1 MNSKP
6 RGMRHALGL
15 RMTPLRFPSS
25 YLIAST
31 LTLVAAP
38 ALAQDSDDASVEVRD
53 DERGAPAVR
62 ADSPSGRF
70 GMDGQKAVSSDA
82 GLSISNTSIDDI
94 DGSTTT
100 LVLRPAIDWFFAED
114 ISLGGFVGVEYNSAP
129 GGDSTVISLGP
140 RIGYNLPLSE
150 RISVWPKVGFAFA
163 STSASND
170 GIDGVPGSDDEETNT
185 SVQLNLF
192 VPLMFHP
199 VQHFFLGLG
208 PALDQDLSGDSKATT
223 IAARLTLG
231 GWI

>member
-1 MNSKP
+1 MSSQ
-6 RGMRHALGL
+6 RGGMRRALRA
-15 RMTPLRFPSS
+15 RMTPIRFPSS
-25 YLIAST
+25 YLMT
-31 LTLVAAP
+31 FTFVLVAVP
-38 ALAQDSDDASVEVRD
+38 ALAQDATVEVRD
-53 DERGAPAVR
+53 DERGLPVVR
-62 ADSPSGRF
+62 ADSPAGRF
-70 GMDGQKAVSSDA
+70 GIEGQKAVSSDA
-82 GLSISNTSIDDI
+82 GLSISNTSIDDV

-100 LVLRPAIDWFFAED
+100 LVLRPAVDWFFAED

-129 GGDSTVISLGP
+129 GGDSTVISIGP
-140 RIGYNLPLSE
+140 RVGYNLPLSE
-150 RISVWPKVGFAFA
+150 RISLWPKAGLAFA

-170 GIDGVPGSDDEETNT
+170 GNDDIAGDDDEETNT